1 MTALPDG
8 PLIAWV
14 GDDFTGAAATLEVL
28 TFAGLA
34 SVLFLTA
41 PTAAQRDRFKGARGI
56 GLASTARA
64 QSPAWMDHHLPAA
77 FDALRGFGAPI
88 IHYKVCSTLDSAPG
102 IGSIGR
108 AIELGRKAFADTWVA
123 VLIAAP
129 QLRRYQAFGHLFAGA
144 PGGVYRLDRHP
155 SMAHHPVTPMHES
168 DVCRHLAAQTD
179 AKFGVISLE
188 DLADDA
194 ERALAHCQAAKQ
206 SVIAFDAMT
215 DADMAIIGGLLW
227 RHQPRFVVGSQGIQ
241 YALVEHWRASGQLP
255 APPTAANA
263 GPVACLP
270 VVSGSV
276 SPVSAAQIAWAEH
289 NGFAVIQLDA
299 AGLARGD
306 AGIVQAALD
315 AALIAIDDGRDPLI
329 CSARGPDDPAVAALT
344 DTVNQLGLNLDQ
356 VQAEIGAALGQLLK
370 SVLLTTGLRRAVVA
384 GGDSAGFVCQCMDIY
399 ALTALAQTV
408 PGAPLMQAH
417 SEDPAWQGLELALKG
432 GQMGSAD
439 FFGWIKA
446 GAGPQ

>member
-1 MTALPDG
+1 MTPLPDG

-34 SVLFLTA
+34 SVLFLRP
-41 PTAAQRDRFKGARGI
+41 PTTAQRDRFKSARGM
-56 GLASTARA
+56 GLATTARA
-64 QSPAWMDHHLPAA
+64 QSPAWMDQHLPEA
-77 FDALRGFGAPI
+77 FDALRAFGAPM
-88 IHYKVCSTLDSAPG
+88 IHYKVCSTLDSAPS

-108 AIELGRKAFADTWVA
+108 AIELGRQAFTDSWVA
-123 VLIAAP
+123 LLIAAP
-129 QLRRYQAFGHLFAGA
+129 QMRRYQAFGHLFAGS
-144 PGGVYRLDRHP
+144 PGGVFRLDRHP
-155 SMAHHPVTPMHES
+155 SMAQHPVTPMDES

-179 AKFGVISLE
+179 AHFGLISLE

-194 ERALAHCQAAKQ
+194 EAALARCRAAGQ
-206 SVIAFDAMT
+206 ELIALDAMT
-215 DADMAIIGGLLW
+215 DADMAGIGALLW

-255 APPTAANA
+255 APPAAACA

-276 SPVSAAQIAWAEH
+276 SPVSAAQIAWAED
-289 NGFAVIQLDA
+289 NGFAIILLDA
-299 AGLARGD
+299 AGIARGD
-306 AGIVQAALD
+306 PGAVSDALAAAL
-315 AALIAIDDGRDPLI
+315 AAVEDGFDPLV
-329 CSARGPDDPAVAALT
+329 CSARGPDDPAVAALV
-344 DTVNQLGLNLDQ
+344 DTVNQHGLNLEQ
-356 VQAEIGAALGQLLK
+356 IQARIGDALGQVLK
-370 SVLLTTGLRRAVVA
+370 SILLATGLRRAVVA

-399 ALTALAQTV
+399 ALTALAATV

-417 SEDPAWQGLELALKG
+417 SDDPAWDGLELALKG